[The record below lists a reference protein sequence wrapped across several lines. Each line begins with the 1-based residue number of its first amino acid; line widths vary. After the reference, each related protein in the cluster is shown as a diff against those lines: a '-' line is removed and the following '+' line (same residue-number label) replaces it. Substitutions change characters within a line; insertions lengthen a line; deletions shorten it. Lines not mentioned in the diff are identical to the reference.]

1 VPVSWAEKRAIS
13 AQKAHCRPRWTNGS
27 RERFAQQERQTQ
39 CAGGVGVALGLIVAS
54 PASAIA
60 PAKKSRAQSLEGTI
74 K

>member
-1 VPVSWAEKRAIS
+1 VPKKPIVARDGLTVPV
-13 AQKAHCRPRWTNGS
+13 NGLLS
-27 RERFAQQERQTQ
+27 KNGRLS
-39 CAGGVGVALGLIVAS
+39 VLVVLGVALGLIVAS

>member
-1 VPVSWAEKRAIS
+1 LLSK
-13 AQKAHCRPRWTNGS
+13 NG
-27 RERFAQQERQTQ
+27 RFS
-39 CAGGVGVALGLIVAS
+39 VLVMLGVALGLIVAS